1 MAIEFKN
8 NQFHLKTKNK
18 SYIFSIYKNKYL
30 VHLYW
35 GDILKNNMDLTY
47 FPDTLVYPRATAFH
61 ATTED
66 GNLTY
71 IADLALEFSVTGS
84 GDYRIPTFMA
94 EYQDG
99 STVSEFEYTE
109 HRIYHGKNELKGLP
123 YTVGD
128 DMTDTLEVTLI
139 DKLTGLKAVLVYS
152 VFEEY
157 DVITRSVRYE
167 NTGDEKISI
176 LSAQSMSLDFYGQ
189 DYKIMHLEGDW
200 GRERYVEYTDVKHG
214 IFSIDSKRGM
224 SSHMNNP
231 FIALMDKNADE
242 KTGNVYGFCLV
253 YSGSF
258 DASMAGSSLGTTRLT
273 MGINP
278 HNFKWELD
286 CNEVFTTPEVIMV
299 HSADGLATMSNMF
312 HKIIRDRILRG
323 KFKRALRPIVINPW
337 DAIGFDINEEI
348 LTDIAKTAAEIGIEM
363 FVLDDGWFGN
373 RNDDT
378 SSLGDWTANKSK
390 FKNGLAEFVDKI
402 NNFGLKFG
410 LWFEPEMVSPNSD
423 LYRKHPD
430 WCIHAKDRARTEN
443 RRQLVLDLTRKEVR
457 EYVIDS
463 VSNILDNANI
473 EYVKWDCNRNITET
487 RDQMQTHEYVLGLY
501 EVLET
506 LINKY
511 PHVLFESCS
520 GGGGRFDA
528 GMLYYMPQ
536 TWTSDNVVP
545 VTRLYIQY
553 GTSMVY
559 PPVSMTAHIGH
570 LDIGYEKENKYMNTC
585 AMVAMSGNFGY
596 EFDLSKLSKTELE
609 QAKTYAKMYKEIRNT
624 VQYGDFYRLENP
636 YTSDFCSFE
645 FVDEDKAVVFT
656 YQTRE
661 KTNGAERRIQ
671 LVGLQENEQYECDGH
686 VYYGEELMK
695 LGIRIPLEQY
705 DYASDVRVF
714 NKINTN

>member
-1 MAIEFKN
+1 MRKLCKVISLLVAVVMALSAGMTAFAFTFPTPDWGALLQE
-8 NQFHLKTKNK
+8 KTKMVETTD
-18 SYIFSIYKNKYL
+18 FE
-30 VHLYW
+30 LYAQ
-35 GDILKNNMDLTY
+35 GSADSAPFYGAK
-47 FPDTLVYPRATAFH
+47 FEPRAGAYIG
-61 ATTED
+61 AVPEKSEALQPY
-66 GNLTY
+66 GSYLTY
-71 IADLALEFSVTGS
+71 IEGMRLTDFYYPVNS
-84 GDYRIPTFMA
+84 M
-94 EYQDG
+94 
-99 STVSEFEYTE
+99 
-109 HRIYHGKNELKGLP
+109 LP
-123 YTVGD
+123 G
-128 DMTDTLEVTLI
+128 
-139 DKLTGLKAVLVYS
+139 A
-152 VFEEY
+152 
-157 DVITRSVRYE
+157 DVIT
-167 NTGDEKISI
+167 
-176 LSAQSMSLDFYGQ
+176 
-189 DYKIMHLEGDW
+189 
-200 GRERYVEYTDVKHG
+200 
-214 IFSIDSKRGM
+214 
-224 SSHMNNP
+224 
-231 FIALMDKNADE
+231 
-242 KTGNVYGFCLV
+242 
-253 YSGSF
+253 
-258 DASMAGSSLGTTRLT
+258 MAGSSLGTTRLT